1 MRQYDFD
8 TVIPRTGTGS
18 QKWKEMEPY
27 HCPEDVIPFSV
38 ADMELM
44 TLPEV
49 REGLK
54 HFIDHQLLGYSNPD
68 DAFKEAVCS
77 WTERRYGWKIQPEWL
92 EGTPGVINAF
102 FTAVHAFTQPGDNVL
117 LLTPVYYPMY
127 MAATRNDRG
136 IASAPLVNNDGVYTI
151 DFDALEE
158 KAQDPKTTLMILCSP
173 HNPSGRV
180 WTREELERI
189 GQICLDNDVLVFS
202 DEIHCDLIMPGYHH
216 TSFASI
222 REEFAQH
229 AMVAISPS
237 KSFNLAGLQT
247 ANIIIPNPELRRQFH
262 TELCRH
268 EGNPK
273 CNILGLEAC
282 RLAYT
287 HGDAWLEQVIR
298 VIDTNR
304 ALVTDYLRREFP
316 AVKVTPLEGTYLL
329 WMDFR
334 GLGIEPHALA
344 EILRKEAYLFFDD
357 GFIFGDAGAGF
368 ERWNLAC
375 PTRYIGPA
383 LERLGNALRKHL

>member
-8 TVIPRTGTGS
+8 TVIPRRGTGS

-27 HCPEDVIPFSV
+27 HCPEDIIPFSV

-44 TLPEV
+44 TPPEV

-54 HFIDHQLLGYSNPD
+54 QYIDNQILGYSNPD
-68 DAFKEAVCS
+68 DAYKSAVCG
-77 WTERRYGWKIQPEWL
+77 WARRRYGWEIQPEWL

-102 FTAVHAFTQPGDNVL
+102 FTAVHAFTAPGDNIL

-136 IASAPLVNNDGVYTI
+136 IASAPLINTDGVYTI
-151 DFDALEE
+151 DFDILEE
-158 KAQDPKTTLMILCSP
+158 KARDPKTTLMIFCSP

-189 GQICLDNDVLVFS
+189 GSICLENDVLIFS
-202 DEIHCDLIMPGYHH
+202 DEIHCDLVMPGYRHI
-216 TSFASI
+216 SFASI
-222 REEFAQH
+222 SEEIAQH
-229 AMVAISPS
+229 SMTAISPS

-247 ANIIIPNPELRRQFH
+247 ANIIIPNPGLRQRFH

-287 HGDAWLEQVIR
+287 YGDAWLDQVIQ

-304 ALVTDYLRREFP
+304 TLVTDYLHREFP

-334 GLGIEPHALA
+334 GLGIEPRALA
-344 EILRKEAYLFFDD
+344 ELLRKEAYLFFDD

-375 PTRYIGPA
+375 PTRYIPPA
-383 LERLGNALRKHL
+383 LERLGDALRKHL